1 MYQSGE
7 LIKFSPFVFKN
18 GNQPKP
24 KYCIVLGQIDEKV
37 MMVSLPT
44 SKDHV
49 PSDAMVERGCVDI
62 PERGVNAFVLN
73 SEEQVTASFRFPRP
87 TFIYGEQVDEYEQ
100 KYLDEIGSSVEQ
112 LGQIE
117 PVLFQAIR
125 DCVKKAKLLR
135 RKYRNLL

>member
-1 MYQSGE
+1 MYQTGE

-24 KYCIVLGQIDEKV
+24 KYCIVLGQIDDRV

-49 PSDAMVERGCVDI
+49 PTDAMVERGCVDI

-73 SEEQVTASFRFPRP
+73 PNDKVTASFSFPRP
-87 TFIYGEQVDEYEQ
+87 TFVYGEQVDEYEQ
-100 KYLDEIGSSVEQ
+100 KFLDEMGSTVER
-112 LGQIE
+112 LGQ
-117 PVLFQAIR
+117 VDSALFQAIK
-125 DCVKKAKLLR
+125 DCVKKARLLR
-135 RKYRNLL
+135 RKFRHLL

>member
-1 MYQSGE
+1 MFQTGE

-24 KYCIVLGQIDEKV
+24 KYCIVLGQIDDKV
-37 MMVSLPT
+37 MMANLPT

-49 PSDAMVERGCVDI
+49 PSDVMIERGCIDI
-62 PERGVNAFVLN
+62 PERGVNAFVLHP
-73 SEEQVTASFRFPRP
+73 SDQVTSSFRFPRP
-87 TFIYGEQVDEYEQ
+87 TFVYGEQVDEYEQ
-100 KYLDEIGSSVEQ
+100 KYLDEMGSAVER

-117 PVLFQAIR
+117 SALFQAIK

>member
-24 KYCIVLGQIDEKV
+24 KYCIVLGQIDNKV
-37 MMVSLPT
+37 MIANLPT

-49 PSDAMVERGCVDI
+49 PSDVMVERGCVDI
-62 PERGVNAFVLN
+62 PERGVNAFVL
-73 SEEQVTASFRFPRP
+73 SPTDQVTPSFRFPRP
-87 TFIYGEQVDEYEQ
+87 TFVYGEQVDEYEQ
-100 KYLDEIGSSVEQ
+100 KYLDEMGSTVEK

-117 PVLFQAIR
+117 PALFQAIK
-125 DCVKKAKLLR
+125 DCVKKARLLR
-135 RKYRNLL
+135 RKYRQLL